1 MPYPTNDQLTHSL
14 RTRLLLLLLA
24 AVAIFALAQGA
35 TAYTSALQQADDLF
49 DLHLQ
54 QMARSLRARL
64 PEALSWQGDGVA
76 DDADEQLDLLVQI
89 WGADGAPVFRSP
101 RSLLPQTAVL
111 GFSDVHVD
119 GHAYRVY
126 AVQTPLQTIQIAQDM
141 GERNA
146 HARALAWRAA
156 LPAALLAPLLMLVV
170 WWVVS
175 RSLAPLE
182 RTRRQVAARAADD
195 LSPLADAELPY
206 EVRPLVQ
213 ELNLLFG
220 RVHSAFAAQKSFVA
234 DAAHELRSP
243 LAALKLQAQVLQ
255 RTQGLTGAPGATNAA
270 STAPDVAVTR
280 LSQGI
285 DRAIALVEQL
295 LALARAEAGNEGPV
309 GEESGTPSVV
319 DLRHVIRLAV
329 ADVLPQAHAAG
340 VDLGA
345 ETTAGTTPDATAEA
359 PVNVRGDAEALRILL
374 RNLLDNAIKYS
385 TPPGRVDVALRVTGD
400 QACLSVDD
408 NGPGIPVA
416 EQGRVFDRFYR
427 AEGAR
432 QTRAGSGLGLAI
444 VRVIAERHRATVRL
458 ATSPQLGGLR
468 VEVRLPLDTSLAG

>member
-1 MPYPTNDQLTHSL
+1 MSCPTNDQLTHSL

-35 TAYTSALQQADDLF
+35 TAYTSALKQADDLF

-64 PEALSWQGDGVA
+64 PEALSWKGNGVA

-156 LPAALLAPLLMLVV
+156 LPAALLAPMLMLVV

-195 LSPLADAELPY
+195 LSPLADAELPD

-220 RVHSAFAAQKSFVA
+220 RVHRAFAAQKSFVA

-243 LAALKLQAQVLQ
+243 LAALKLQAQALQ
-255 RTQGLTGAPGATNAA
+255 RAQGPPGAPNAA
-270 STAPDVAVTR
+270 STAHDVAITR
-280 LSQGI
+280 LGQGI

-295 LALARAEAGNEGPV
+295 LALARAEAGNDGPV
-309 GEESGTPSVV
+309 GAESGTPSVV

-345 ETTAGTTPDATAEA
+345 ETTADTTPDATAEA
-359 PVNVRGDAEALRILL
+359 PVEAPVEAPFAEAP
-374 RNLLDNAIKYS
+374 AE
-385 TPPGRVDVALRVTGD
+385 A
-400 QACLSVDD
+400 
-408 NGPGIPVA
+408 VA
-416 EQGRVFDRFYR
+416 ESP
-427 AEGAR
+427 AEAS
-432 QTRAGSGLGLAI
+432 APA
-444 VRVIAERHRATVRL
+444 AEP
-458 ATSPQLGGLR
+458 SQ
-468 VEVRLPLDTSLAG
+468 

>member
-1 MPYPTNDQLTHSL
+1 MSCPTNDQLTHSL

-35 TAYTSALQQADDLF
+35 TAYTSALKQADDLF

-64 PEALSWQGDGVA
+64 PEALSWKGNGVA

-195 LSPLADAELPY
+195 LSPLADAELPD

-220 RVHSAFAAQKSFVA
+220 RVHRAFAAQKSFVA

-243 LAALKLQAQVLQ
+243 LAALKLQAQALQ
-255 RTQGLTGAPGATNAA
+255 RALGPPGAPNAA
-270 STAPDVAVTR
+270 STAHDVAITR
-280 LSQGI
+280 LGQGI

-309 GEESGTPSVV
+309 GAESGTPSVV

-444 VRVIAERHRATVRL
+444 VRVIAERHRASVRL
-458 ATSPQLGGLR
+458 ATAPQIGGLR
-468 VEVRLPLDTSLAG
+468 VEVRLPLDKSLAG